1 MKREEKQLI
10 IGSLT
15 ECLQQYPHFYL
26 VDSTGLNAEEASSL
40 RRKCFEQQVKLVVV
54 KNTFF
59 KIALEALDNKEAN
72 LLATT
77 LTGTTAVLLSN
88 VGSTPAKV
96 IKDFFRAS
104 KKVTLKAAFVE
115 GNAYIGA
122 ENLDALVAIKSHDE
136 LIADIVALL
145 QSPLRNIISALTS
158 RESVSEEIAE
168 TPSVNEQ

>member
-26 VDSTGLNAEEASSL
+26 VDSTGLNAEETSSF
-40 RRKCFEQQVKLVVV
+40 RRMCFEQQVKLVVV

-59 KIALEALDNKEAN
+59 RIALESLGNDEVNQ
-72 LLATT
+72 LAAT
-77 LTGTTAVLLSN
+77 LTGTTAVLFSN
-88 VGSTPAKV
+88 VGSAPAKL
-96 IKDFFRAS
+96 IKDFFNAT

-115 GNAYIGA
+115 ENAYIGA

-136 LIADIVALL
+136 LIADVIALL

-158 RESVSEEIAE
+158 REESSEEIAE
-168 TPSVNEQ
+168 TPSENEQ

>member
-40 RRKCFEQQVKLVVV
+40 RRLCFEQQVKLVVV

-59 KIALEALDNKEAN
+59 KIDLETLGNEEAN
-72 LLATT
+72 SLGSA
-77 LTGTTAVLLSN
+77 LTGTTAVLLSD
-88 VGSTPAKV
+88 VGSAPAKI
-96 IKDFFRAS
+96 IKEFSRAS

-115 GNAYIGA
+115 ENAYIGA

-136 LIADIVALL
+136 LIADVVALL

-158 RESVSEEIAE
+158 REESSEEIAE
-168 TPSVNEQ
+168 TPSENEQ